1 MADHHSS
8 AAPTRAG
15 STSHWMD
22 GSMDFVPCASG
33 GMLIATAPRGPH
45 VSGSSGGAQ
54 KDVRLGGEPRLEPFH
69 HTVSRATP
77 ATSRHV

>member
-1 MADHHSS
+1 VADHHSS

-45 VSGSSGGAQ
+45 VSGNPGGA
-54 KDVRLGGEPRLEPFH
+54 
-69 HTVSRATP
+69 
-77 ATSRHV
+77 